1 MLLARK
7 RGGHMSQV
15 VYLIACSDVTRPTD
29 RSTRE
34 LGTEQHPRLVGD
46 MAADL
51 PVCQLLV
58 YLPHSTP

>member
-1 MLLARK
+1 
-7 RGGHMSQV
+7 MSHV